1 MWLFFFLEIKDKCK
15 IILIFKF
22 FSPIILMENLSQRCL
37 ILEKDLQQLTFQ
49 KGLHDGI
56 PICLGYLSV
65 SFAFGLMVTENGLP
79 VWIAVL
85 ISMTNLT
92 SAGQFAGL
100 DLILAGGLFIEIAIT
115 TFIINIRYMLM
126 SLSLSQRV
134 SEDMTLW
141 QRLILSFGVTDET
154 FAIAMQQ
161 GKTVTAGYFAGLI
174 LLPYFGWALGTFLG
188 AAATGILPL
197 AVRNALGIAIYGM
210 FIAIIIPEGRKS
222 HPVALAIIFSAFMS
236 CIFTYAPGLE
246 KLSGGWVIII
256 CAVVTS
262 ALAAKFFPIDTD
274 NNEESEAL

>member
-1 MWLFFFLEIKDKCK
+1 
-15 IILIFKF
+15 
-22 FSPIILMENLSQRCL
+22 MEKNLQP
-37 ILEKDLQQLTFQ
+37 LTFN
-49 KGLHDGI
+49 KGLRDGI
-56 PICLGYLSV
+56 PICLGYISV

-100 DLILAGGLFIEIAIT
+100 DLILAGGLFIEIAVT

-134 SEDMTLW
+134 SEDMTMW

-154 FAIAMQQ
+154 FAVAMQQ
-161 GKTVTAGYFAGLI
+161 GKTVTPGYFAGLI
-174 LLPYFGWALGTFLG
+174 LLPYFGWASGTFLG

-197 AVRNALGIAIYGM
+197 AVRSALGIAIYGM

-222 HPVALAIIFSAFMS
+222 HSVALAIIIAAFMS
-236 CIFTYAPGLE
+236 CIFTYAPVLE
-246 KLSGGWVIII
+246 NLSSGWVIII

-262 ALAAKFFPIDTD
+262 AFAAKFFPIDTD
-274 NNEESEAL
+274 NAEESEVA